1 MRCRWRRKCIFKKNM
16 LRRKKVRKKKMGEK
30 EGKKIQEKENDKEK
44 VKKVSRVGLG
54 GRQEINT

>member
-1 MRCRWRRKCIFKKNM
+1 
-16 LRRKKVRKKKMGEK
+16 MGEK

-54 GRQEINT
+54 GGRK

>member
-54 GRQEINT
+54 GGRK